1 MSWFLSVRYL
11 TDPITGEI
19 TADQFA
25 YIATLLNKWGMSN
38 CNPCQLPLK
47 PGQDLAQ
54 LPLDAT
60 PDRKVIAQYS
70 MLVGE
75 LMFLSTNTVPTISH
89 VLHALARYM
98 TNATRAHLEI
108 AKQVLR
114 FLKGFEKIS
123 LRFLKDFPLIP

>member
-1 MSWFLSVRYL
+1 M
-11 TDPITGEI
+11 
-19 TADQFA
+19 
-25 YIATLLNKWGMSN
+25 TLLNKWGMSN

-114 FLKGFEKIS
+114 FLS
-123 LRFLKDFPLIP
+123 LQALPVALELRSRLCPASHVGYPLLPS